1 MPPIQTPG
9 QRSSIGTPMFGRRAG
24 LRALLLP
31 GVVGA
36 ALLLSGC
43 RSEPTP
49 VEWAQSFP
57 EGARQSRSLDVQVFR
72 RTTSLSLTN
81 TSTRTFG
88 PSRVWLNKQFSLPID
103 GLAVGQTLDLDLRDF
118 LNEHSESFRA
128 GGFFAIDRPKQIAI
142 VQLETPRADGNG
154 SDLLGLVLVADEME

>member
-1 MPPIQTPG
+1 MPHTG
-9 QRSSIGTPMFGRRAG
+9 TLSDLASIGTTTFGRLAR
-24 LRALLLP
+24 LRVLALL
-31 GVVGA
+31 GVAGA
-36 ALLLSGC
+36 AVLLGGC

-49 VEWAQSFP
+49 VEWARSFP

-72 RTTSLSLTN
+72 RVTSLSLTN

-88 PSRVWLNKQFSLPID
+88 PSRVWINKQFSQPID

-142 VQLETPRADGNG
+142 VQLETPRADGKG
-154 SDLLGLVLVADEME
+154 SDLLGLVLVADELE